1 MSRPTRPRRRYPRH
15 SLGKDPRISRR
26 RLGRPR
32 RNRRRRRAPLIL
44 WLLAILTLE
53 VVAVGLKDPRFNLAR
68 IEVQGGEVL
77 TEEQVVRRSGLRPG
91 INLFQTRLKEA
102 RKRLLE
108 VPAVAD
114 VTLHRRLPD
123 RVIIRVQERQ
133 PMACV
138 AARNAHFTI
147 DATGIAFRKDAKP
160 PRGLPLVTGMEAEP
174 LQLGGRI
181 DEERARALRAFME
194 AAADYPQRG
203 VPRVSIDQNGNLC
216 LNSTGLGYQV
226 RLGPAVQL
234 KEKLAL
240 LAALERSLPDIR
252 ERCQYID
259 LSCLEAPA
267 WKPRKVALATNDHAG
282 ESRPVALPGETL
294 HGRGGLAQD

>member
-1 MSRPTRPRRRYPRH
+1 MSRPTRPRRRYPGH

-102 RKRLLE
+102 RSVCWRCPPSPMSRCTAACRTASSSACRSANRWRAWRQETPLH
-108 VPAVAD
+108 
-114 VTLHRRLPD
+114 HRRD
-123 RVIIRVQERQ
+123 
-133 PMACV
+133 
-138 AARNAHFTI
+138 
-147 DATGIAFRKDAKP
+147 GIAFPKDAKP
-160 PRGLPLVTGMEAEP
+160 PRGLPLVTGMEPSAP
-174 LQLGGRI
+174 TGGRI
-181 DEERARALRAFME
+181 DERGRVPCVHG

-216 LNSTGLGYQV
+216 FNNV
-226 RLGPAVQL
+226 
-234 KEKLAL
+234 
-240 LAALERSLPDIR
+240 D
-252 ERCQYID
+252 
-259 LSCLEAPA
+259 
-267 WKPRKVALATNDHAG
+267 
-282 ESRPVALPGETL
+282 
-294 HGRGGLAQD
+294 